1 MIAIIGL
8 GFVGGAI
15 FKSFK
20 EKGIKVI
27 GYDKYKNGGIGS
39 FQATLSSEMVILCL
53 PTLFNE
59 TTKQYNTDAI
69 HEICSNL
76 EDTTYKGLV
85 VIKSTIEPETT
96 DMLSDHY
103 PSLTLCHNPE
113 FLSARTAYEDFHYQ
127 KHIVLGKSNHCS
139 DDDIQPLVH
148 LYTTYYPFAEISVCT
163 SLESES
169 MKIMCNS
176 FYASKI
182 ILFNEYYLLCKK
194 NGANFDTI
202 RNLMLKNEWINP
214 MHTMVP
220 GTDGVLGY
228 GGACFPKDTQALC
241 HYMKSLKSPN
251 EVLESVVQENHKIR
265 NTDEQSQVKT
275 QIKNIPANI

>member
-1 MIAIIGL
+1 MIGIIGL

-15 FKSFK
+15 LKSFK
-20 EKGIKVI
+20 EKNINVF
-27 GYDKYKNGGIGS
+27 GYDKYKEGGIGT
-39 FQATLSSEMVILCL
+39 FKETLSSKMVFLCL

-59 TTKQYNTDAI
+59 TTKQYNKDAI
-69 HEICSNL
+69 HEICSKL
-76 EDTTYKGLV
+76 EDGNYKGLV

-96 DMLSDHY
+96 DMLADRH

-113 FLSARTAYEDFHYQ
+113 FLSARTAYEDFQHQ
-127 KHIVLGKSNHCS
+127 KHIVLGKSKHCS
-139 DDDIQPLVH
+139 DGDIQPLVH

-214 MHTMVP
+214 MHTKVP
-220 GTDGVLGY
+220 GTDSKLGY
-228 GGACFPKDTQALC
+228 GGACFPKDTHALC

-251 EVLESVVQENHKIR
+251 EVLESVVLENSRIR
-265 NTDEQSQVKT
+265 NTDELAYTAAST
-275 QIKNIPANI
+275 

>member
-20 EKGIKVI
+20 AKGIKVI

-59 TTKQYNTDAI
+59 TTKHYNKDAI
-69 HEICSNL
+69 HEICSKL
-76 EDTTYKGLV
+76 EDANYKGLV

-96 DMLSDHY
+96 NMLADRH

-113 FLSARTAYEDFHYQ
+113 FLSARTAYEDFQHQ
-127 KHIVLGKSNHCS
+127 KHIVLGKSKHCS
-139 DDDIQPLVH
+139 DGDIQPLVH

-214 MHTMVP
+214 MHTKVP
-220 GTDGVLGY
+220 GTDSKLGY
-228 GGACFPKDTQALC
+228 GGACFPKDTHALC

-251 EVLESVVQENHKIR
+251 EVLESVVLENSRIR
-265 NTDEQSQVKT
+265 NTDELSQ
-275 QIKNIPANI
+275 AL